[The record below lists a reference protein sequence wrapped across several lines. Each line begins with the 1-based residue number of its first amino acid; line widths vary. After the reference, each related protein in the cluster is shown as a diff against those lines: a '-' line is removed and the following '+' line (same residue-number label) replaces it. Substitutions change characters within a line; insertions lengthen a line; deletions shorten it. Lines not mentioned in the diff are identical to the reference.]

1 MKSEETN
8 GGKCH
13 NTGEGQHHF
22 AEWKEP
28 AMKEYTLSDSTEY
41 EILEET
47 KLTDDRKKLER

>member
-13 NTGEGQHHF
+13 NTGEAQHHF